1 MRTLTRA
8 YVYAV
13 CGCEEPRVSHWR
25 ARLVAQCMWRA
36 EDQHSI
42 NLGIGVYWDDHDRW
56 RAPLVLR
63 KTLHF

>member
-1 MRTLTRA
+1 
-8 YVYAV
+8 
-13 CGCEEPRVSHWR
+13 
-25 ARLVAQCMWRA
+25 MWRA